1 MSERVK
7 KYCEEL
13 KLCAKCTPSTRK
25 VLFKH
30 GDNDF
35 IKAIADATWTTLDG
49 RIPLTPM
56 QIQKL
61 REVQNILRLIA
72 SKERT
77 IDQKRRLLCTQ
88 KGGNAFNELINIIH
102 EHF

>member
-1 MSERVK
+1 MSERVE
-7 KYCEEL
+7 KYREEL
-13 KLCAKCTPSTRK
+13 KLSANCTPNTRK
-25 VLFKH
+25 ILFKH

-35 IKAIADATWTTLDG
+35 IKAIADAAWTTLDG
-49 RIPLTPM
+49 RLPLTPS

-61 REVQNILRLIA
+61 REVQNILRIFA

-77 IDQKRRLLCTQ
+77 IKQKRRLLCSQ
-88 KGGNAFNELINIIH
+88 KGGNAYSDLINIIH